1 MVFEKKKVL
10 MQDWCVVWVLNI
22 DLESSKTHI
31 RAGME
36 IETMIPNLQLVRQ
49 LFQIAVANGY

>member
-1 MVFEKKKVL
+1 

-31 RAGME
+31 RVGME

-49 LFQIAVANGY
+49 LFQIAVANGF

>member
-1 MVFEKKKVL
+1 

-31 RAGME
+31 RVGME
-36 IETMIPNLQLVRQ
+36 IETMIPKLQLVRQ
-49 LFQIAVANGY
+49 LFQIAVANGF